1 LPDDQKSI
9 ALKTAI
15 VIAAAVS
22 FFITAQIFF
31 IWLPKIDVEP
41 NTSAIISLIAAA
53 LVSCIVLTLF
63 RIVKEFS
70 SKSNREKP
78 TALQNMERSLK
89 EGRFFWILLGVTI
102 VGLGLS
108 IYWTLSNEY
117 VPINKNTIFHDG
129 RDLDVIVTAENY
141 TNVPLQSFFNQKVG
155 NVTVEVY
162 YKILPIFLKGIKL
175 SSNGS
180 SILTTKNETF
190 ESVNKSK
197 VPTNR
202 TLSHRELNNTPPR
215 SMPIP
220 TSIATPAPTPA
231 FKLINLQ
238 IKRATA
244 SLNLDGNRPEKT
256 FDNKPNTRWAAPG
269 DPQSISYTLDQKY
282 NISGVGIMFFNDPPR
297 QSYFEIN
304 GEHFNSSG
312 KSTTFQN
319 FTLKTPIMNTNA
331 LKIIGHGNSNNPWNA
346 YNEVKIYAK
355 NLSTIGPPKT
365 NVTINQQTAG
375 AARYSVSLN
384 MGHPLRVGNYSDQYA
399 INIFYRKIHDSGNIL
414 VDKIPF
420 IWRIKTL
427 DWSILSYFW
436 ILFAGVLLS
445 RVFRFTDERGKFT
458 GEKGNI
464 KFTPLEL
471 IWVPFSAVITLLIFS
486 SFMEQLFDKLT
497 VNILMNL
504 ALAFAFGFGFDK
516 VLEVWQK
523 SPALKREDR
532 PPSKEKNKKTSN
544 S

>member
-1 LPDDQKSI
+1 
-9 ALKTAI
+9 
-15 VIAAAVS
+15 
-22 FFITAQIFF
+22 
-31 IWLPKIDVEP
+31 
-41 NTSAIISLIAAA
+41 

-63 RIVKEFS
+63 RIVKVFS
-70 SKSNREKP
+70 SKPNGRESN
-78 TALQNMERSLK
+78 TLQNMERSLK
-89 EGRFFWILLGVTI
+89 EGIFFWILLGVTI

-108 IYWTLSNEY
+108 VYWTLSNEY

-141 TNVPLQSFFNQKVG
+141 TNVPLQAFFNQKVG

-162 YKILPIFLKGIKL
+162 YKTLPIFLKGIKL

-202 TLSHRELNNTPPR
+202 TLSLRELKNNTPAR
-215 SMPIP
+215 SLPLQ
-220 TSIATPAPTPA
+220 TSITTPVPTPA
-231 FKLINLQ
+231 FNLVNLQ
-238 IKRATA
+238 IKGVTA
-244 SLNLDGNRPEKT
+244 PKSQPGNGPEKT
-256 FDNKPNTRWAAPG
+256 VDNKPKTRWAAYG
-269 DPQSISYTLDQKY
+269 DPRSISYTLDKKY
-282 NISGVGIMFFNDPPR
+282 NISEVGIMFYNHPPR

-312 KSTTFQN
+312 KSTTLQN

-355 NLSTIGPPKT
+355 NLSIPEPPKP
-365 NVTINQQTAG
+365 NGTINQQTAG

-445 RVFRFTDERGKFT
+445 RVFRFTDESGKFT
-458 GEKGNI
+458 GEKGI

-471 IWVPFSAVITLLIFS
+471 VWVPFSAVITLLIFS

-532 PPSKEKNKKTSN
+532 PSSKKKTRPPNGGQVRQGKSPAGRN
-544 S
+544 AQD